1 MNFKPDWIKLGSSV
15 IVGVL
20 IGLFYSNSKMV
31 FGGYEGLWYSFLLAF
46 LLSSLVVY
54 AVWSF
59 FDK

>member
-31 FGGYEGLWYSFLLAF
+31 FGEYEGLWYSFLSAF